1 MRQEVWVR
9 SYFVILRLSRFVL
22 ARSHW
27 LETDMR
33 RLVAYQAAHYREAC
47 ARIAEI

>member
-1 MRQEVWVR
+1 MYYYMLR
-9 SYFVILRLSRFVL
+9 SCRLLHRGS
-22 ARSHW
+22 SW
-27 LETDMR
+27 LEAEMR